1 MKLKELYSLRNE
13 FTIIGV
19 TGKLGGGSTTF
30 SEMISN
36 ENFINETNIED
47 FKLDPLHTDDIKIK
61 MCYDYLVYPGNFQKY
76 TIIDYWSVLIFHLLY
91 ECTFSG
97 SDINKINNIDE
108 SIIEFEKI
116 ISQYKSVKNYKNR
129 FIGTDDLTVINAF
142 LKKHKGWY
150 EFMTKIHTFRS
161 SDVEKHTILSV
172 TDLLHKYLRKE
183 KENPSLFQEYLK
195 FQNLISSKIK
205 KELFVINATKRS
217 RLFHDLAINLRSF
230 GTVRLQ
236 NKISDKHI
244 YTIAKTINYLIKS
257 IRCQNI
263 NQETKTKVVID
274 SLKNSLELCY
284 FKEKFSAFYM
294 VSINKSERERKIY
307 LKDKISDLSHREEI
321 IKLGE
326 SEYLGDDFKNG
337 ELAPPD
343 IENCIQKS
351 EYHINF
357 DDNQK
362 AKRSILKFLALIER
376 PGLITPTAIER
387 CMQIAFNAKLN
398 SGCISRQVGAIVTDK
413 DYVIKSLGWNDAA
426 KGQMPCSLRSAQDL
440 IDGKNKEMFSDFENK
455 GSVKEEKR
463 KFKELLKED
472 FKLEENTSISLQGRT
487 CSFCFKS
494 HLNEY
499 EGEKNQVHTRS
510 LHAEE
515 NAMMQIAKNGG
526 EGLANG
532 ILFTTASPCELCSKK
547 SYQLGIRTIFYIDP
561 YPGIAMT
568 HILKSGVKVQG
579 TDASPHNPKLEMF
592 EGAIGRTF
600 HKLYEP
606 IMPIKD
612 ELAIIGD
619 LKPKKEGRGL
629 KKKINKLLD
638 TINDDELSKLLKEK
652 LESSDK
658 DDVINF
664 IKDKLKK

>member
-30 SEMISN
+30 SEIISN
-36 ENFINETNIED
+36 ENFISETNIEG
-47 FKLDPLHTDDIKIK
+47 FYLNSLNTDDIKVK
-61 MCYDYLVYPGNFQKY
+61 MCYDYLKYPDNFTHYYK
-76 TIIDYWSVLIFHLLY
+76 IDYWSILIFHALY
-91 ECTFSG
+91 ESVNCADGTCENSIDISIDNFIAILCQYGNEPTYSNRFTIKDDLDEIKSLLIESKTWYTFIKQTEG
-97 SDINKINNIDE
+97 EDIHSYLSKHKNNPNL
-108 SIIEFEKI
+108 F
-116 ISQYKSVKNYKNR
+116 KNYKN
-129 FIGTDDLTVINAF
+129 
-142 LKKHKGWY
+142 
-150 EFMTKIHTFRS
+150 
-161 SDVEKHTILSV
+161 
-172 TDLLHKYLRKE
+172 
-183 KENPSLFQEYLK
+183 FQEIFALK
-195 FQNLISSKIK
+195 IIEK
-205 KELFVINATKRS
+205 LFEINPTKRS
-217 RLFHDLAINLRSF
+217 RLFHDLGNNLRSF
-230 GTVRLQ
+230 GTVHYLGE
-236 NKISDKHI
+236 KSSDEFI
-244 YTIAKTINYLIKS
+244 YTVAKTINYLIKV
-257 IRCQNI
+257 IRAYNKK
-263 NQETKTKVVID
+263 NNLKTKVVID

-294 VSINKSERERKIY
+294 VSINKSEEKRNEYLASKIIDETHRK
-307 LKDKISDLSHREEI
+307 EI
-321 IKLGE
+321 IALGDR
-326 SEYLGDDFKNG
+326 EYEGDDFKNG

-357 DDNQK
+357 DNEQK
-362 AKRSILKFLALIER
+362 AKRSILKLLALIER
-376 PGLITPTAIER
+376 PGLITPTSIER

-398 SGCISRQVGAIVTDK
+398 SGCISRQVGAIVTDEN
-413 DYVIKSLGWNDAA
+413 YVIKSLGWNDAA

-440 IDGKNKEMFSDFENK
+440 IDGKNKEIFSEFENE
-455 GSVKEEKR
+455 GIVPEENE
-463 KFKELLKED
+463 KFKILLKED
-472 FKLEENTSISLQGRT
+472 FNLVENSSIPLQGRT

-526 EGLANG
+526 EGLAHG

-547 SYQLGIRTIFYIDP
+547 SYQLGIRKIYYIDP

-568 HILKSGVKVQG
+568 HILKSGILRPNTVSS
-579 TDASPHNPKLEMF
+579 DPKLIMF

-629 KKKINKLLD
+629 KKKVNKLLE
-638 TINDDELSKLLKEK
+638 TINDDDLSKLLKDK
-652 LESSDK
+652 LKSSDK
-658 DDVINF
+658 DNFINF
-664 IKDKLKK
+664 LKDQLKK

>member
-19 TGKLGGGSTTF
+19 TGKLGGGSTAF
-30 SEMISN
+30 SEMISDK
-36 ENFINETNIED
+36 NFISKIKIGD
-47 FKLDPLHTDDIKIK
+47 FGLNLLNPDDIKIK
-61 MCYDYLVYPGNFQKY
+61 MCHDYLIYPNNFTPYFK
-76 TIIDYWSVLIFHLLY
+76 IDYWSILIFHALY
-91 ECTFSG
+91 ESVYCSDGTCLNTIEKSIEEFIKIICQYENVKGYSNRFESSDDFSDLNFFL
-97 SDINKINNIDE
+97 SDNHEWYNFLKETNGKKIHDYLNEFKNDSKIFKGYEKFQRIFATKIINFLFKINPT
-108 SIIEFEKI
+108 
-116 ISQYKSVKNYKNR
+116 R
-129 FIGTDDLTVINAF
+129 
-142 LKKHKGWY
+142 
-150 EFMTKIHTFRS
+150 
-161 SDVEKHTILSV
+161 
-172 TDLLHKYLRKE
+172 
-183 KENPSLFQEYLK
+183 
-195 FQNLISSKIK
+195 
-205 KELFVINATKRS
+205 RS
-217 RLFHDLAINLRSF
+217 RLFHDLGNNLRSF
-230 GTVRLQ
+230 GTVYFQ
-236 NKISDKHI
+236 GDEKNSDEHI
-244 YTIAKTINYLIKS
+244 YTVAKTINYLIKV
-257 IRCQNI
+257 IRAYNKE
-263 NQETKTKVVID
+263 NNLKTKVVID

-294 VSINKSERERKIY
+294 VSINKSEKNRKEY
-307 LKDKISDLSHREEI
+307 LAEKITEKNHRDEI
-321 IKLGE
+321 ITLGDR
-326 SEYLGDDFKNG
+326 EYEGDDFKNG

-357 DDNQK
+357 DNEK
-362 AKRSILKFLALIER
+362 NAKRSILKLLALIER
-376 PGLITPTAIER
+376 PGLITPTSIER

-426 KGQMPCSLRSAQDL
+426 KEQMPCSLRSAQDL
-440 IDGKNKEMFSDFENK
+440 IDGKKQEIFSEFEND
-455 GSVKEEKR
+455 GIVPEENK
-463 KFKELLKED
+463 KFKDLLKED
-472 FKLEENTSISLQGRT
+472 FNLIENSSLPLQGRT

-547 SYQLGIRTIFYIDP
+547 SYQLGIRKIYYIDP

-568 HILKSGVKVQG
+568 HILKSGVQR
-579 TDASPHNPKLEMF
+579 NPNENPNPELIMF

-612 ELAIIGD
+612 ELAIIGG
-619 LKPKKEGRGL
+619 LKPKKQGRGL
-629 KKKINKLLD
+629 KKKVNKLLD
-638 TINDDELSKLLKEK
+638 TLDDSNLSQLIKEKLNSTNKEGFIKLLKEK
-652 LESSDK
+652 LKEM
-658 DDVINF
+658 
-664 IKDKLKK
+664 